1 MNNLNLE
8 TLKSRF
14 QNIPFKII
22 GVGVTAFNRVMP
34 AFFLPDYRIVC
45 YKNSSE
51 LEEIG
56 KKCQVVAIERDF
68 KEGIK
73 KLNSFAILSH
83 PEAQKYLKSLGRIG
97 IFVYK
102 SSEKIEEICRQ
113 NGWRL
118 IANPPSIR
126 DPYEN
131 KKIFRETLEKIGI
144 EPISGEILKISEFNE
159 GVFGKL
165 QNKYGEDLVLK
176 LPEVRQGGGKGNTFV
191 SKPVDLKRFWQ
202 KVKELGEIYDLQH
215 LIVEKKIRGVSPSIT
230 GCVTRFGVLTGV
242 VQTQIT
248 DIPEVIDVKKGG
260 GMFAGHDWS
269 FCHYPEEV
277 QNQARKIAKRFGE
290 YLYQKGYR
298 GIFGIDLIVE
308 EKTGK
313 VYPCECNPRYT
324 GAFPVYSMIQLR
336 QGELPFDVF
345 HLLEHL
351 DLDYEMNF
359 EEIQK
364 LYWQKKE
371 GAHLI
376 LYNRTSN
383 WLKVE
388 GEIKAGVYR
397 FKEKELEFLRPG
409 FSLLEIKNQEE
420 FVLTDGVPF
429 KGQIIKP
436 SLRILKIIFPCR
448 ILEKEGKEVD
458 ARTKKIVELVY
469 QRLRLMPVTP
479 PPEQMSEEVEF

>member
-1 MNNLNLE
+1 MNSYLEHFRNLK
-8 TLKSRF
+8 LK
-14 QNIPFKII
+14 IVGI
-22 GVGVTAFNRVMP
+22 GVTAFNRVMP

-45 YKNSSE
+45 YKNSQE
-51 LEEIG
+51 LKEIG
-56 KKCQVVAIERDF
+56 KKCPVVSVERDF
-68 KEGIK
+68 KRK
-73 KLNSFAILSH
+73 VKRLNSFAILSH
-83 PEAQKYLKSLGRIG
+83 SDVQNYLKSLGPLG

-102 SSEKIEEICRQ
+102 SSSKIEEICRQ

-118 IANPPSIR
+118 IANPSRIR

-144 EPISGEILKISEFNE
+144 KPIPGEILKISEFNE
-159 GVFGKL
+159 RALKKL
-165 QNKYGEDLVLK
+165 QGKYGKDLVLK
-176 LPEVRQGGGKGNTFV
+176 LPEVRQGRGKGNTFV
-191 SKPVDLKRFWQ
+191 SKPTDLERFWQ
-202 KVKELGEIYDLQH
+202 KVKELGEIYDLKH
-215 LIVEKKIRGVSPSIT
+215 LIVEKKIRGISPSIT
-230 GCVTRFGVLTGV
+230 SCVTRFGILTGV

-260 GMFAGHDWS
+260 GMFIGHDWS
-269 FCHYPEEV
+269 FCHYPEKV
-277 QNQARKIAKRFGE
+277 QKLSRKIAKKFGE

-308 EKTGK
+308 EGTNK

-336 QGELPFDVF
+336 GGEPPFDIF

-351 DLDYEMNF
+351 GLDYKMNF

-397 FKEKELEFLRPG
+397 LKEKELEFLRPG

-436 SLRILKIIFPCR
+436 NLRILKIIFPCR
-448 ILEKEGKEVD
+448 ILEKEGKEID
-458 ARTKKIVELVY
+458 NRTKKIVELVY
-469 QRLRLMPVTP
+469 QRLRLMPVAP
-479 PPEQMSEEVEF
+479 PPEEISEEVEF